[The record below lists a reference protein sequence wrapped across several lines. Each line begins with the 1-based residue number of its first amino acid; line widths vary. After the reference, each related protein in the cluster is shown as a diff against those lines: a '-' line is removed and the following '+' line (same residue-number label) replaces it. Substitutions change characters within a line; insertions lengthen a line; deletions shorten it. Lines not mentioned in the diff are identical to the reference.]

1 MSKPTRIPPAAD
13 GSDVTPT
20 AGGSWIRD
28 ADGGL
33 TPADAQTARAAGLRW
48 GDEPELPDVALVVMD
63 APTALAVPDAAPD
76 ADASGTET
84 PQE

>member
-1 MSKPTRIPPAAD
+1 MSKPTRIPPADD
-13 GSDVTPT
+13 GSDITPT

-48 GDEPELPDVALVVMD
+48 GDEPELPDVALVVD
-63 APTALAVPDAAPD
+63 GAIPAVPDAAPD

>member
-20 AGGSWIRD
+20 AGGSWTRD

-33 TPADAQTARAAGLRW
+33 TPGDAQTAHAAGLRW
-48 GDEPELPDVALVVMD
+48 GDEPELPDVEPVVD
-63 APTALAVPDAAPD
+63 VAIPAVTDAAPD